1 MKINF
6 LVLFLLI
13 ILIDRG
19 FSKPTSVTFNDKP
32 VYRCTISGL
41 TCTFSKVIL
50 NETHYEWI
58 PTSDDS
64 DVVRTVEFSDSTMT
78 VVTKGICEEFKFL
91 RELKITGQNVEEIKE
106 DAFHACYGLTILRLY
121 INKIKKIHANT
132 FLYTK
137 NLEQLEL
144 YENQIKK
151 LGDYQIFS
159 NLQNLTHLHFG
170 RNNLTEFSPELIR
183 YNKNLLHIY
192 VYSNDLSELEVETI
206 LDFVPNLQ
214 RLSLDDNEISCTRL
228 VQIFE
233 LLESKDIEFHLTA
246 NYKVRYYPREIIL
259 GSLKCNPDISWMAS
273 NYRKENSKLDQR
285 LKVISAMNQEL
296 LEVHESNLEMKN
308 ELSSVNLKFDKRLRQ
323 LDEKLIEIMTIVQK
337 SLKN

>member
-64 DVVRTVEFSDSTMT
+64 DVVRIVEFSESTMT

-91 RELKITGQNVEEIKE
+91 RELRMANQSVEELKE
-106 DAFHACYGLTILRLY
+106 DAFHACTGLQLFY
-121 INKIKKIHANT
+121 FHNNKIKKIYPNT
-132 FLYTK
+132 FLYTP
-137 NLEQLEL
+137 NIEDL
-144 YENQIKK
+144 YLYGNQIQE
-151 LGDYQIFS
+151 LEDYQVFS
-159 NLQNLTHLHFG
+159 NIPNLTRLHFG
-170 RNNLTEFSPELIR
+170 RNNLTKFSPELIR
-183 YNKNLLHIY
+183 YNKKVERIY
-192 VYSNDLSELEVETI
+192 LYSNELSELEIDVI
-206 LDFVPNLQ
+206 LDFLPNLKTI
-214 RLSLDDNEISCTRL
+214 SLDDNEFSCTRL
-228 VQIFE
+228 VHIFK
-233 LLESKDIEFHLTA
+233 LLESKGIEFVLPA
-246 NYKVRYYPREIIL
+246 KNKVRYYPQQLIFDT
-259 GSLKCNPDISWMAS
+259 LKCNPDISWMAS

-285 LKVISAMNQEL
+285 LQEIY
-296 LEVHESNLEMKN
+296 ESNLKIKHEM
-308 ELSSVNLKFDKRLRQ
+308 DQRLRK
-323 LDEKLIEIMTIVQK
+323 LDEKLIEIMTIVQN